1 MINKNLLLP
10 GSPAIGFNSTHGKFV
25 FVFFP
30 TGSEFDLIGF
40 LMLEE
45 EETKKGGRVNV
56 VGNSSNVVFIANKR
70 LNQRI
75 RGILVNHAAEDSNW
89 LIDLIGLVERK
100 KGCFIVYGLQE
111 LQELFRRECL
121 LESQA
126 SDPCEPTPSLEFR
139 TQRQTDFLLEAFRLQ
154 QRASETAH
162 KLMAL
167 QTEIGKS
174 TAQSYQ
180 F

>member
-1 MINKNLLLP
+1 MTINKNLLLP
-10 GSPAIGFNSTHGKFV
+10 GSPAIGFNSPHGKSV

-30 TGSEFDLIGF
+30 TGSDLIGF

-75 RGILVNHAAEDSNW
+75 RGILVNPAAGDSNW
-89 LIDLIGLVERK
+89 LVGVSSASDAIGH
-100 KGCFIVYGLQE
+100 
-111 LQELFRRECL
+111 L
-121 LESQA
+121 LAFFNQA

-154 QRASETAH
+154 QRASETSH

>member
-89 LIDLIGLVERK
+89 LIAACIRDSTQADGSADRDREEHSTELSVLTINLIAGEPGRSRVLFIVNGRQK
-100 KGCFIVYGLQE
+100 KG
-111 LQELFRRECL
+111 
-121 LESQA
+121 A
-126 SDPCEPTPSLEFR
+126 N
-139 TQRQTDFLLEAFRLQ
+139 
-154 QRASETAH
+154 
-162 KLMAL
+162 
-167 QTEIGKS
+167 
-174 TAQSYQ
+174 
-180 F
+180 